1 MKKIKIDIS
10 GRKKGVRTVK
20 KQLFLYSIITIL
32 LIIQTSSYAFFPS
45 GGFDTFNVLRLA
57 KWPFYEFDTNND
69 GKITTGE
76 GIGIYIE
83 RGKRGFTDDEIEKVK
98 EALKV
103 WEEVPTSY
111 ACFRIMGY
119 YEDPISLT
127 TPDTLPTIS
136 MYVTEADDTGEDVE
150 PDPETV
156 DVGGGILGVTLT
168 LFTVTDSVYEHN
180 GQIYP
185 ISAGTIIDRDIVIS
199 ATAHRYNSQ
208 LGEDLL
214 ADLTGTLVH
223 ELGHF
228 LGLDHTPLNNL
239 RAIYLNEADKLPS
252 YLIENPVVWKTMPN
266 GEPKYIGATPT
277 MFPIYFE
284 VELPNGQR
292 EDGGKD
298 LAPDD
303 ISGISW
309 LYPRGA
315 QENFFDIRHEA
326 RSRTRRGSGFPS
338 IPLPGGHVVAW
349 ADVDNN
355 PATPRVPL
363 FSTLV
368 GLYEPLINKQLQGKF
383 NLIGLWKTME
393 VPGRDAELF
402 TPSYTLTLNALNGT
416 GLDRQAPQGIP
427 PSDVDSIQGP
437 NSYSVTT
444 RSDAD
449 YQTNFISEVFH
460 EVENVLDVSNKEA
473 GTGLVWSFTKNVV
486 VSSTTGKTL
495 PQMRTHLKPMF
506 GDPNDVC
513 PMNIIEV
520 PTGGGTTTTTTAGI
534 LSNSL
539 SQDLRSFRDHY
550 LMNSGVGVAFVDLYY
565 TVAPVISKWILSSEL
580 IRHLF
585 SKTVYS
591 FVWIFKY
598 DIWKYFIGLVIF
610 LLVWRKV
617 RKMQFIKSKIKINLF
632 LIILVIFIFGVVSN
646 AHARIAF
653 LNTDELVNRSTAI
666 VNGEVISINSYM
678 TNNMRIYTD
687 VEVKVSNTVKG
698 PINENSSVI
707 FTIPGGRT
715 NGFAMICSEM
725 PELKVGDKSIFYLQY
740 LPKSSKW
747 TLYAGTRSVTVVT
760 EDTQTGKQYVRPYSD
775 SDSIFYLKDKNAM
788 QSKSSVNTVS
798 NSDESSSSILLGD
811 YLLYL
816 RSLVKSEGK

>member
-1 MKKIKIDIS
+1 M
-10 GRKKGVRTVK
+10 K
-20 KQLFLYSIITIL
+20 KQLLFVYSLTL
-32 LIIQTSSYAFFPS
+32 LIISICQWNSYAFFPS
-45 GGFDTFNVLRLA
+45 GGFDAFNVLRLA
-57 KWPFYEFDTNND
+57 RWPFYEFDTNND

-103 WEEVPTSY
+103 WEEVTTSY
-111 ACFRIMGY
+111 ACFRIIGY

-127 TPDTLPTIS
+127 VPDSLPTIS
-136 MYVTEADDTGEDVE
+136 MYVTEADDTGENVE

-168 LFTVTDSVYEHN
+168 LFTVTDTVYEHN

-185 ISAGTIIDRDIVIS
+185 ISAGTVVDRDIVIS
-199 ATAHRYNSQ
+199 ATAHRYNSES
-208 LGEDLL
+208 GDEPL
-214 ADLTGTLVH
+214 ADLKGTLVH

-239 RAIYLNEADKLPS
+239 RAIYLNEGDELPS
-252 YLIENPVVWKTMPN
+252 YLIENPVVWRTMPD
-266 GEPKYIGATPT
+266 GLPQYIGATPT

-315 QENFFDIRHEA
+315 QENFFDIKHEA
-326 RSRTRRGSGFPS
+326 RSRTRRGSGIPS

-355 PATPRVPL
+355 PNTSRVPL
-363 FSTLV
+363 FSTMV

-393 VPGRDAELF
+393 VPGKHGELF

-416 GLDRQAPQGIP
+416 GLDRQAPEGIP

-444 RSDAD
+444 RADTD
-449 YQTNFISEVFH
+449 YQTNFMSEVFH
-460 EVENVLDVSNKEA
+460 EVENVLDVSSKDA

-495 PQMRTHLKPMF
+495 PQMRTNRKPMF

-520 PTGGGTTTTTTAGI
+520 PTGTTTTTTTTGTLGSI
-534 LSNSL
+534 SLSN
-539 SQDLRSFRDHY
+539 DLRIFRDNY
-550 LMNSGVGVAFVDLYY
+550 LMNSGMGIAFVDIYY
-565 TVAPVISKWILSSEL
+565 TMAPMISKVILRSEMMRY
-580 IRHLF
+580 IF
-585 SKTVYS
+585 AGTVYS
-591 FVWIFKY
+591 FAWLVKNN
-598 DIWKYFIGLVIF
+598 IWSSLIAIMILLVI
-610 LLVWRKV
+610 WRKIK
-617 RKMQFIKSKIKINLF
+617 KMQSVKTKAKTTILFI
-632 LIILVIFIFGVVSN
+632 IIAVSIFGFLSN
-646 AHARIAF
+646 ASARIAF
-653 LNTDELVNRSTAI
+653 LNTDELTNQSDAVVNA
-666 VNGEVISINSYM
+666 EVLSLNSYM
-678 TNNMRIYTD
+678 TENMRIYTD
-687 VEVKVSNTVKG
+687 VEVKVIETIKG
-698 PINENSSVI
+698 PVNENSSVI
-707 FTIPGGRT
+707 FTIPGGRV
-715 NGFAMICSEM
+715 NGYAMVCSEM
-725 PELKVGDKSIFYLQY
+725 PEFKVGDKAIIYLRY

-760 EDTQTGKQYVRPYSD
+760 ENPQTGKQFVKPYSEY
-775 SDSIFYLKDKNAM
+775 DSIFYNTDKKAI
-788 QSKSSVNTVS
+788 QSMSSVQKMDETNTNIS
-798 NSDESSSSILLGD
+798 LED

-816 RSLVKSEGK
+816 KSLVRKKQ

>member
-1 MKKIKIDIS
+1 MKKKIDNS

-20 KQLFLYSIITIL
+20 KRFIFLTFIFTIC
-32 LIIQTSSYAFFPS
+32 QFTSYAFFPS
-45 GGFDTFNVLRLA
+45 GGFDAFNVLRLA

-69 GKITTGE
+69 GQILTGE
-76 GIGIYIE
+76 GVGIYIE
-83 RGKRGFTDDEIEKVK
+83 RGKRGFTDDEIEEIKK
-98 EALKV
+98 ALKV

-111 ACFRIMGY
+111 ACFRIIGY

-127 TPDTLPTIS
+127 TPDALPTIS
-136 MYVTEADDTGEDVE
+136 MYVTETDDTGEDVE

-185 ISAGTIIDRDIVIS
+185 ISAGTVIDRDIVIS

-208 LGEDLL
+208 SGDEPL
-214 ADLTGTLVH
+214 ADLKGTLVH

-239 RAIYLNEADKLPS
+239 RAVYLNEEDELPS
-252 YLIENPVVWKTMPN
+252 FLIENPVVWMTMPD
-266 GEPKYIGATPT
+266 GIPQYIGATPT

-326 RSRTRRGSGFPS
+326 RSRTRRGSGMPS

-355 PATPRVPL
+355 PSTPRIPL

-393 VPGRDAELF
+393 VPGKDGELF

-444 RSDAD
+444 RGDAD
-449 YQTNFISEVFH
+449 YQTNFMSEVFH
-460 EVENVLDVSNKEA
+460 EVENVLDVSSKEA
-473 GTGLVWSFTKNVV
+473 GTALVWSFTKNVV

-520 PTGGGTTTTTTAGI
+520 PTGGGTTTTTTTAGV
-534 LSNSL
+534 LGTSL
-539 SQDLRSFRDHY
+539 SQDLRNFRDHY
-550 LMNSGVGVAFVDLYY
+550 LMNSGVGIAFVDLYY
-565 TVAPVISKWILSSEL
+565 TIAPVISKLILKSEMM
-580 IRHLF
+580 RTLF
-585 SKTVYS
+585 SKTVYN
-591 FVWIFKY
+591 FAWIVKS
-598 DIWKYFIGLVIF
+598 DIWKYFFGLVVF
-610 LLVWRKV
+610 LLIWRKIK
-617 RKMQFIKSKIKINLF
+617 KMQSTKSKMKTNLF
-632 LIILVIFIFGVVSN
+632 LIILTIFIFGVISN

-653 LNTDELVNRSTAI
+653 LNTDELVNSSDAV
-666 VNGEVISINSYM
+666 VNGEVLSMSSYM
-678 TNNMRIYTD
+678 TKDMKIYTD
-687 VEVKVSNTVKG
+687 IEMKVTDTVKG
-698 PINENSSVI
+698 SINENSSVI
-707 FTIPGGRT
+707 FTIPGGRVD
-715 NGFAMICSEM
+715 GFAMICSEM
-725 PELKVGDKSIFYLQY
+725 PEFKVGDKAIVYLRY
-740 LPKSSKW
+740 LPKGGKW

-760 EDTQTGKQYVRPYSD
+760 EDAQTGKLYVKPYSEFD
-775 SDSIFYLKDKNAM
+775 NIFYDKDKDAI
-788 QSKSSVNTVS
+788 QSKSLTNKS
-798 NSDESSSSILLGD
+798 NDTHQYITLNE

-816 RSLVKSEGK
+816 RNLIKE